1 MEERHAHLSVGSAA
15 DGASIHLVEAGPID
29 APPVVLLHGWPETWL
44 AWRPLMTLAERQ
56 ARVLALDLPEVGES
70 TGPAGKTK
78 RDLAR
83 TVHDLVTRLGLRD
96 VTLVGHDVGGMI
108 AYAYW
113 RMFGDLGR
121 AVIMDVAVP
130 GVDPWTEVERNP
142 RIWHFGLHQ
151 VPRLPEELV
160 RGRQR
165 AYFDFFYD
173 ALAADPTRI
182 TPETRQAYADAY
194 ASDAALAAG
203 FAWYRSFPDDVQD
216 NADTAPVRTPLLY
229 LRGDHDPGGLDAY
242 AAGLR
247 SAGATELDCALIPDA
262 GHFAPE
268 EAPAAVWAA
277 VSQYAERTRRSS

>member
-1 MEERHAHLSVGSAA
+1 MRERHSQLTVG
-15 DGASIHLVEAGPID
+15 DASIHVVEAGPAG
-29 APPVVLLHGWPETWL
+29 APSFVLLHGWPESWP
-44 AWRPLMTLAERQ
+44 AWRPVMARAEPD
-56 ARVLALDLPEVGES
+56 AHVVAVDLPGVGES
-70 TGPAGKTK
+70 SGSTGGTK

-83 TVHDLVTRLGLRD
+83 TVHELVITLGLED

-108 AYAYW
+108 AYTYW

-130 GVDPWTEVERNP
+130 GVDPWAEVERNP

-151 VPRLPEELV
+151 VPGLPEELV

-173 ALAADPTRI
+173 ALAADPARI
-182 TPETRQAYADAY
+182 EPETRRAYAAAY
-194 ASDAALAAG
+194 ASDAALTAG
-203 FAWYRSFPDDVQD
+203 FDWYRAFPDDAKD
-216 NADTAPVRTPLLY
+216 NADTTEVRTPLLY
-229 LRGDHDPGGLDAY
+229 LRGDHEPGDLDAY

-247 SAGATELDCALIPDA
+247 EAGASTLECALIPGA

-268 EAPAAVWAA
+268 EAPDAVWST
-277 VSQYAERTRRSS
+277 VSRYAGRTRRSS